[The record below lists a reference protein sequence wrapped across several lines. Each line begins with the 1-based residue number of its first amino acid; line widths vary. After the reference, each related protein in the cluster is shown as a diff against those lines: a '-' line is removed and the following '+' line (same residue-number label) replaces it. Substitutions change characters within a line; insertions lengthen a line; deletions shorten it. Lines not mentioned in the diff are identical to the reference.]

1 MSVLTSFIVNSLL
14 SRCFGSLI
22 RHIFEDQITNFSEG
36 IFLNVEEK
44 LSKLKEVVSKLD
56 SVVVAFSGGVDS
68 TLVTKVCYDVLKD
81 NSMAVTARS
90 ETYPDF
96 EFKEAQKLSK
106 EIGIKHLVIDTS
118 ELAIEGFADNPPERC
133 YFCKTELFG
142 KLKDIAKQHSFL
154 NVADGANLDD
164 TQEFRP
170 GLQASKE
177 LNVRSPLK
185 EAGMTKKDIREVSK
199 MLNLPNW
206 NKPAYACLSSRFPY
220 GQSITEEKLSMVS
233 EAEKYLRD
241 LGLVQFRVRHHE
253 TIARIEVLP
262 EDIHILT
269 NSPAREELTAKFKE
283 IGFTYVT
290 LDLAGYRSGSM
301 NEVLSN
307 NVVAN
312 LQ

>member
-1 MSVLTSFIVNSLL
+1 VLTSLIENKFP
-14 SRCFGSLI
+14 SRYFGSLI
-22 RHIFEDQITNFSEG
+22 RYIFDDQITNFSEG
-36 IFLNVEEK
+36 IFLDVEEK
-44 LSKLKEVVSKLD
+44 LSKLKAIVSELE

-68 TLVTKVCYDVLKD
+68 TLVTKVCYDVLRD

-96 EFKEAQKLSK
+96 EFKEAQKLAK

-118 ELAIEGFADNPPERC
+118 ELAIEGFANNPPERC

-142 KLKDIAKQHSFL
+142 KLKDIAKEQGFL

-233 EAEKYLRD
+233 EAEKYLRG

-262 EDIHILT
+262 DDINILT

-301 NEVLSN
+301 NEVLTETELKIN
-307 NVVAN
+307 
-312 LQ
+312 

>member
-1 MSVLTSFIVNSLL
+1 MYI
-14 SRCFGSLI
+14 
-22 RHIFEDQITNFSEG
+22 EDQITNFTEG
-36 IFLNVEEK
+36 ILLEVEEK
-44 LSKLKEVVSKLD
+44 LTKLKEIINTLD

-81 NSMAVTARS
+81 NAMAVTARS

-96 EFKEAQKLSK
+96 EFKEAQKLAR

-118 ELAIEGFADNPPERC
+118 ELAIEGFANNPPERC

-142 KLKDIAKQHSFL
+142 KLKDIAKEHGFL

-164 TQEFRP
+164 TKEFRP

-177 LNVRSPLK
+177 LHVRSPLK
-185 EAGMTKKDIREVSK
+185 EAGLAKKDIREVSK

-220 GQSITEEKLSMVS
+220 GQSITEEKISMVS
-233 EAEKYLRD
+233 EAEKYLRG
-241 LGLVQFRVRHHE
+241 LGLIQFRVRHHE

-269 NSPAREELTAKFKE
+269 NSPAREELAAKFKK

-290 LDLAGYRSGSM
+290 LDLEGYRSGSM
-301 NEVLSN
+301 NEILSETE
-307 NVVAN
+307 
-312 LQ
+312 LKIS

>member
-1 MSVLTSFIVNSLL
+1 MK
-14 SRCFGSLI
+14 
-22 RHIFEDQITNFSEG
+22 
-36 IFLNVEEK
+36 VEEK
-44 LSKLKEVVSKLD
+44 LSKLKAVVSKLG

-68 TLVTKVCYDVLKD
+68 TLVAKVCYDVLKD

-96 EFKEAQKLSK
+96 EFKEAQKLAR

-118 ELAIEGFADNPPERC
+118 ELAIEGFANNPPERC

-142 KLKDIAKQHSFL
+142 KLKDIAREHDFL

-164 TQEFRP
+164 TKEFRP

-185 EAGMTKKDIREVSK
+185 EAGLAKKDIREVSK

-220 GQSITEEKLSMVS
+220 GQKITEEKLSMVS
-233 EAEKYLRD
+233 EAEKYLRG
-241 LGLVQFRVRHHE
+241 LGLIQFRVRHHE

-269 NSPAREELTAKFKE
+269 NSPVREKLYAKFKK

-290 LDLAGYRSGSM
+290 LDLEGYRSGSM
-301 NEVLSN
+301 NEILSETELKIN
-307 NVVAN
+307 
-312 LQ
+312 

>member
-1 MSVLTSFIVNSLL
+1 M
-14 SRCFGSLI
+14 
-22 RHIFEDQITNFSEG
+22 E
-36 IFLNVEEK
+36 VEEK
-44 LSKLKEVVSKLD
+44 LSKLKAVVSKLE

-68 TLVTKVCYDVLKD
+68 TLVAKVCYDTLKD
-81 NSMAVTARS
+81 KSMAVTARS

-96 EFKEAQKLSK
+96 EFKESQKLAD

-118 ELAIEGFADNPPERC
+118 ELAIEGFANNPPERC

-142 KLKDIAKQHSFL
+142 KLKEIAGEQGFL

-170 GLQASKE
+170 GLQASRE
-177 LNVRSPLK
+177 LNIRSPLK
-185 EAGMTKKDIREVSK
+185 ETGLTKKDIREVSK
-199 MLNLPNW
+199 FLNLPNW
-206 NKPAYACLSSRFPY
+206 DKPAYACLSSRFPY

-233 EAEKYLRD
+233 EAEKYLRA
-241 LGLVQFRVRHHE
+241 LGLIQFRVRHHE

-269 NSPAREELTAKFKE
+269 NSPVREELSAKFKN

-290 LDLAGYRSGSM
+290 LDLEGYRSGSM
-301 NEVLSN
+301 NEILSEIEQKIN
-307 NVVAN
+307 
-312 LQ
+312 

>member
-1 MSVLTSFIVNSLL
+1 MEVEKKL
-14 SRCFGSLI
+14 SRLKEI
-22 RHIFEDQITNFSEG
+22 I
-36 IFLNVEEK
+36 
-44 LSKLKEVVSKLD
+44 SKLE

-68 TLVTKVCYDVLKD
+68 TLVSKVCYDVLKD
-81 NSMAVTARS
+81 KSMAVTARS

-96 EFKEAQKLSK
+96 EYKESQKLAK

-118 ELAIEGFADNPPERC
+118 ELSIEGFANNPPERC

-142 KLKDIAKQHSFL
+142 KLKDIAKENSFL

-185 EAGMTKKDIREVSK
+185 ESGMTKNDIREVSK

-206 NKPAYACLSSRFPY
+206 NKPAYACMSSRFPY

-233 EAEKYLRD
+233 EAEKYLRG
-241 LGLVQFRVRHHE
+241 LGLIQFRVRHHE

-262 EDIHILT
+262 EDIHLLT
-269 NSPAREELTAKFKE
+269 NSPAREELTEKFKE

-290 LDLAGYRSGSM
+290 LDLEGYRSGSM
-301 NEVLSN
+301 NEVLTDIKLK
-307 NVVAN
+307 VTEV
-312 LQ
+312 

>member
-1 MSVLTSFIVNSLL
+1 M
-14 SRCFGSLI
+14 
-22 RHIFEDQITNFSEG
+22 E
-36 IFLNVEEK
+36 VEEK
-44 LSKLKEVVSKLD
+44 LSKLNEVVSKLE

-68 TLVTKVCYDVLKD
+68 TLVAKVCYDILKD
-81 NSMAVTARS
+81 KSMAVTARS

-96 EFKEAQKLSK
+96 EFKESQTLAR
-106 EIGIKHLVIDTS
+106 EIGIKHLIVDTS
-118 ELAIEGFADNPPERC
+118 ELAIEGFANNPPERC

-142 KLKDIAKQHSFL
+142 KLKEIAKEHGFL

-170 GLQASKE
+170 GLKASRE

-185 EAGMTKKDIREVSK
+185 EAGLAKEDIREVSK
-199 MLNLPNW
+199 LLNLSNW

-220 GQSITEEKLSMVS
+220 GQSITEEKISMVA

-241 LGLVQFRVRHHE
+241 LGLIQFRVRHHE
-253 TIARIEVLP
+253 TIARIEVMP

-269 NSPAREELTAKFKE
+269 NSPAREELTARFKE

-301 NEVLSN
+301 NEVLSETELKIN
-307 NVVAN
+307 
-312 LQ
+312 

>member
-1 MSVLTSFIVNSLL
+1 M
-14 SRCFGSLI
+14 
-22 RHIFEDQITNFSEG
+22 E
-36 IFLNVEEK
+36 VEEK
-44 LSKLKEVVSKLD
+44 LSKLKAVVSKLE

-68 TLVTKVCYDVLKD
+68 TLVAKVCYDTLKD
-81 NSMAVTARS
+81 KSIAVTARS

-96 EFKEAQKLSK
+96 EFKESQKLAD

-118 ELAIEGFADNPPERC
+118 ELAIEGFANNPPERC

-142 KLKDIAKQHSFL
+142 KLKEIAGEQGFL

-170 GLQASKE
+170 GLQASRE

-185 EAGMTKKDIREVSK
+185 ETGLTKKDIREVSK
-199 MLNLPNW
+199 FLNLPNW
-206 NKPAYACLSSRFPY
+206 DKPAYACLSSRFPY

-233 EAEKYLRD
+233 EAEKYLRA
-241 LGLVQFRVRHHE
+241 LGLIQFRVRHHE

-269 NSPAREELTAKFKE
+269 NSPVREELSAKFKN

-290 LDLAGYRSGSM
+290 LDLEGYRSGSM
-301 NEVLSN
+301 NEILSEIEQKIN
-307 NVVAN
+307 
-312 LQ
+312 

>member
-1 MSVLTSFIVNSLL
+1 M
-14 SRCFGSLI
+14 
-22 RHIFEDQITNFSEG
+22 E
-36 IFLNVEEK
+36 VEKK
-44 LSKLKEVVSKLD
+44 LSKLREIIAKLD

-81 NSMAVTARS
+81 NAMAVTARS
-90 ETYPDF
+90 ETYPDL
-96 EFKEAQKLSK
+96 EFKEAQKLAK

-118 ELAIEGFADNPPERC
+118 ELAIEGFANNPPERC

-142 KLKDIAKQHSFL
+142 KLKDIAREQGFL

-164 TQEFRP
+164 TKEFRP

-185 EAGMTKKDIREVSK
+185 EAGLAKGDIREVSK

-233 EAEKYLRD
+233 EAEKYLRG
-241 LGLVQFRVRHHE
+241 LGLIQFRVRHHE

-262 EDIHILT
+262 EDIQILT
-269 NSPAREELTAKFKE
+269 TTPVREELTAKFKE

-290 LDLAGYRSGSM
+290 MDLAGYRSGSM
-301 NEVLSN
+301 NEVLSQ
-307 NVVAN
+307 NVVSN

>member
-1 MSVLTSFIVNSLL
+1 MEI
-14 SRCFGSLI
+14 
-22 RHIFEDQITNFSEG
+22 ED
-36 IFLNVEEK
+36 K
-44 LSKLKEVVSKLD
+44 LSKLKEIVSKLG

-68 TLVTKVCYDVLKD
+68 TLVAKVCYDTLRD

-96 EFKEAQKLSK
+96 EFKESQNLAR
-106 EIGIKHLVIDTS
+106 EIGIKHLVVDTS
-118 ELAIEGFADNPPERC
+118 ELAIEGFANNPPERC

-142 KLKDIAKQHSFL
+142 KLKEIAKEHGFL

-170 GLQASKE
+170 GLKASKE

-185 EAGMTKKDIREVSK
+185 EAGLKKEDIRKVSK
-199 MLNLPNW
+199 LLNLPNW

-220 GQSITEEKLSMVS
+220 GQSITEEKISMVS
-233 EAEKYLRD
+233 EAETYLRG
-241 LGLVQFRVRHHE
+241 LGLIQFRVRHHE
-253 TIARIEVLP
+253 TIARIEILP

-269 NSPAREELTAKFKE
+269 NSPAREELTAKFKK

-290 LDLAGYRSGSM
+290 LDLEGYRSGSM
-301 NEVLSN
+301 NEILSETELK
-307 NVVAN
+307 VS
-312 LQ
+312 

>member
-1 MSVLTSFIVNSLL
+1 M
-14 SRCFGSLI
+14 
-22 RHIFEDQITNFSEG
+22 E
-36 IFLNVEEK
+36 VEEK
-44 LSKLKEVVSKLD
+44 LSKLKVIVSKLE

-68 TLVTKVCYDVLKD
+68 TLVAKVCYDTLKD

-96 EFKEAQKLSK
+96 EFKESQELAR
-106 EIGIKHLVIDTS
+106 EIGIKHMVVDTS
-118 ELAIEGFADNPPERC
+118 ELAIEGFANNPPERC

-142 KLKDIAKQHSFL
+142 KLKEIAKEHGFL

-170 GLQASKE
+170 GLKASKE

-185 EAGMTKKDIREVSK
+185 EAGLAKEDIRKVSK
-199 MLNLPNW
+199 LLDLPNW

-220 GQSITEEKLSMVS
+220 GQSITEEKISMVS
-233 EAEKYLRD
+233 KAEKYLRD
-241 LGLVQFRVRHHE
+241 LGLIQFRVRHHE

-262 EDIHILT
+262 EDIHTLT
-269 NSPAREELTAKFKE
+269 NSPAKEDLTARFKE

-290 LDLAGYRSGSM
+290 LDLTGYRSGSM
-301 NEVLSN
+301 NEVLSETELK
-307 NVVAN
+307 VS
-312 LQ
+312 

>member
-1 MSVLTSFIVNSLL
+1 
-14 SRCFGSLI
+14 
-22 RHIFEDQITNFSEG
+22 
-36 IFLNVEEK
+36 LNIEEK
-44 LSKLKEVVSKLD
+44 LSKLRTVVSKLE

-68 TLVTKVCYDVLKD
+68 TLVAKVCHDVLKD
-81 NSMAVTARS
+81 KSMAVTARS

-96 EFKEAQKLSK
+96 EFKEAQALASQ
-106 EIGIKHLVIDTS
+106 IGIKHLVVDTS
-118 ELAIEGFADNPPERC
+118 ELAIEGFANNPPERC

-142 KLKDIAKQHSFL
+142 KLKEIAGEQGFL

-170 GLQASKE
+170 GLKASKE

-185 EAGMTKKDIREVSK
+185 EAGLAKKDIREVSK
-199 MLNLPNW
+199 LLNLSNW
-206 NKPAYACLSSRFPY
+206 DKPAYACLSSRFPY
-220 GQSITEEKLSMVS
+220 GQPITEEKISMVS
-233 EAEKYLRD
+233 EAERYLRV
-241 LGLVQFRVRHHE
+241 LGLIQFRVRHHE

-269 NSPAREELTAKFKE
+269 NSPVREELTIRFKE

-301 NEVLSN
+301 NEVLSETE
-307 NVVAN
+307 
-312 LQ
+312 LKID

>member
-1 MSVLTSFIVNSLL
+1 L
-14 SRCFGSLI
+14 
-22 RHIFEDQITNFSEG
+22 D
-36 IFLNVEEK
+36 VEEK
-44 LSKLKEVVSKLD
+44 LSKLKAIVSELE

-68 TLVTKVCYDVLKD
+68 TLVTKVCYDVLRD

-96 EFKEAQKLSK
+96 EFKEAQKLAS

-118 ELAIEGFADNPPERC
+118 ELAIEGFANNPPERC

-142 KLKDIAKQHSFL
+142 KLKDIAKEQGFL

-206 NKPAYACLSSRFPY
+206 NKPAYACMSSRFPY

-233 EAEKYLRD
+233 KAEEYLRG

-290 LDLAGYRSGSM
+290 LDLEGYRSGSM
-301 NEVLSN
+301 NEVLSK
-307 NVVAN
+307 NVVSN

>member
-1 MSVLTSFIVNSLL
+1 L
-14 SRCFGSLI
+14 
-22 RHIFEDQITNFSEG
+22 E
-36 IFLNVEEK
+36 VEEK
-44 LSKLKEVVSKLD
+44 LSKLKAVVSKLE

-68 TLVTKVCYDVLKD
+68 TLVAKVCYDTLKD
-81 NSMAVTARS
+81 KSMAVTARS

-96 EFKEAQKLSK
+96 EFKESQKLAD

-118 ELAIEGFADNPPERC
+118 ELAIEGFANNPPERC

-142 KLKDIAKQHSFL
+142 KLKEIAGEQGFL

-170 GLQASKE
+170 GLQASRE

-185 EAGMTKKDIREVSK
+185 ETGLTKKDIREVSK
-199 MLNLPNW
+199 FLNLPNW
-206 NKPAYACLSSRFPY
+206 DKPAYACLSSRFPY

-233 EAEKYLRD
+233 EAEKYLRA
-241 LGLVQFRVRHHE
+241 LGLIQFRVRHHE

-269 NSPAREELTAKFKE
+269 NSPVREELSAKFKN

-290 LDLAGYRSGSM
+290 LDLEGYRSGSM
-301 NEVLSN
+301 NEILSEIEQKIN
-307 NVVAN
+307 
-312 LQ
+312 

>member
-1 MSVLTSFIVNSLL
+1 M
-14 SRCFGSLI
+14 
-22 RHIFEDQITNFSEG
+22 E
-36 IFLNVEEK
+36 VEEK
-44 LSKLKEVVSKLD
+44 LSKLKAVVSKLE

-68 TLVTKVCYDVLKD
+68 TLVAKVCYDTLKD
-81 NSMAVTARS
+81 KSIAVTARS

-96 EFKEAQKLSK
+96 EFKESQKLAD

-118 ELAIEGFADNPPERC
+118 ELAIEGFANNPPERC

-142 KLKDIAKQHSFL
+142 KLKEIAGEQGFL

-170 GLQASKE
+170 GLQASRE
-177 LNVRSPLK
+177 LNIRSPLK
-185 EAGMTKKDIREVSK
+185 ETGLTKKDIREVSK
-199 MLNLPNW
+199 FLNLPNW
-206 NKPAYACLSSRFPY
+206 DKPAYACLSSRFPY

-233 EAEKYLRD
+233 EAEKYLRA
-241 LGLVQFRVRHHE
+241 LGLIQFRVRHHE

-269 NSPAREELTAKFKE
+269 NSPVREELSAKFKN

-290 LDLAGYRSGSM
+290 LDLEGYRSGSM
-301 NEVLSN
+301 NEILSEIEQKIN
-307 NVVAN
+307 
-312 LQ
+312 

>member
-1 MSVLTSFIVNSLL
+1 M
-14 SRCFGSLI
+14 
-22 RHIFEDQITNFSEG
+22 D
-36 IFLNVEEK
+36 VEEK
-44 LSKLKEVVSKLD
+44 LFKLKEVVSKLE

-68 TLVTKVCYDVLKD
+68 TLVAKVCYDTLKD

-96 EFKEAQKLSK
+96 EFKESQELAR
-106 EIGIKHLVIDTS
+106 EIGIKHLVVDTS
-118 ELAIEGFADNPPERC
+118 ELAIEGFANNPPERC

-142 KLKDIAKQHSFL
+142 KLKKIAAENGLL

-170 GLQASKE
+170 GLKASKE

-185 EAGMTKKDIREVSK
+185 EAGLAKKDIREISK
-199 MLNLPNW
+199 LLNLPNW

-220 GQSITEEKLSMVS
+220 GQSITEAKISMVA
-233 EAEKYLRD
+233 EAEKYLRE
-241 LGLVQFRVRHHE
+241 LGLIQFRVRHHE

-262 EDIHILT
+262 ENIHLLT
-269 NSPAREELTAKFKE
+269 SSPVREELADRFKE

-301 NEVLSN
+301 NEVLSETELDVN
-307 NVVAN
+307 
-312 LQ
+312 

>member
-1 MSVLTSFIVNSLL
+1 MNVEDKLSNLKAIVNEL
-14 SRCFGSLI
+14 
-22 RHIFEDQITNFSEG
+22 E
-36 IFLNVEEK
+36 
-44 LSKLKEVVSKLD
+44 

-68 TLVTKVCYDVLKD
+68 TLVAKVCYDTLKD
-81 NSMAVTARS
+81 KSMAVTARS

-96 EFKEAQKLSK
+96 EFKEAQKLAG

-118 ELAIEGFADNPPERC
+118 ELAIEGFANNPPERC

-142 KLKDIAKQHSFL
+142 KLKDIAKEHGFL

-185 EAGMTKKDIREVSK
+185 EAGLAKKDVREVSK

-220 GQSITEEKLSMVS
+220 GQSITEEKLGMVS
-233 EAEKYLRD
+233 DAEKYLRD
-241 LGLVQFRVRHHE
+241 LGLIQFRVRHHE

-262 EDIHILT
+262 EDTHILT
-269 NSPAREELTAKFKE
+269 NSPAREELAAKFKE

-290 LDLAGYRSGSM
+290 LDLEGYRSGSM
-301 NEVLSN
+301 NEILSETELK
-307 NVVAN
+307 VTKV
-312 LQ
+312 

>member
-1 MSVLTSFIVNSLL
+1 L
-14 SRCFGSLI
+14 
-22 RHIFEDQITNFSEG
+22 E
-36 IFLNVEEK
+36 VEEK
-44 LSKLKEVVSKLD
+44 LSKLKEVVSKLE

-68 TLVTKVCYDVLKD
+68 TLVAKVCYDTLKD

-96 EFKEAQKLSK
+96 EFKESQKLAS
-106 EIGIKHLVIDTS
+106 EIGIKHLVVDTS
-118 ELAIEGFADNPPERC
+118 ELAIEGFASNPPERC

-142 KLKDIAKQHSFL
+142 KLKEIAKEHGFL

-170 GLQASKE
+170 GLKASKE
-177 LNVRSPLK
+177 LDVRSPLK
-185 EAGMTKKDIREVSK
+185 ETGLAKEDIREVSK
-199 MLNLPNW
+199 FLNLPNW

-220 GQSITEEKLSMVS
+220 GQSITEEKINMVS

-241 LGLVQFRVRHHE
+241 LGLIQFRVRYHE
-253 TIARIEVLP
+253 TIARIEILP
-262 EDIHILT
+262 EDIHTLT

-301 NEVLSN
+301 NEVLSETELKVN
-307 NVVAN
+307 
-312 LQ
+312 

>member
-1 MSVLTSFIVNSLL
+1 L
-14 SRCFGSLI
+14 
-22 RHIFEDQITNFSEG
+22 E
-36 IFLNVEEK
+36 VEKK
-44 LSKLKEVVSKLD
+44 LSKLREIIAKLD

-81 NSMAVTARS
+81 NAMAVTARS
-90 ETYPDF
+90 ETYPDL
-96 EFKEAQKLSK
+96 EFKEAQKLAK

-118 ELAIEGFADNPPERC
+118 ELAIEGFANNPPERC

-142 KLKDIAKQHSFL
+142 KLKDIAREQGFL

-164 TQEFRP
+164 TKEFRP

-185 EAGMTKKDIREVSK
+185 EAGLAKGDIREVSK

-233 EAEKYLRD
+233 EAEKYLRG
-241 LGLVQFRVRHHE
+241 LGLIQFRVRHHE

-262 EDIHILT
+262 EDIQILT
-269 NSPAREELTAKFKE
+269 TTPVREELTAKFKE

-290 LDLAGYRSGSM
+290 MDLAGYRSGSM
-301 NEVLSN
+301 NEVLSQ
-307 NVVAN
+307 NVVSN

>member
-1 MSVLTSFIVNSLL
+1 M
-14 SRCFGSLI
+14 
-22 RHIFEDQITNFSEG
+22 
-36 IFLNVEEK
+36 NVEEK
-44 LSKLKEVVSKLD
+44 LVNLKAVVSKLE

-68 TLVTKVCYDVLKD
+68 TLVAKVCYDTLKD
-81 NSMAVTARS
+81 NSMAVTAKS

-96 EFKEAQKLSK
+96 EFKEAQKLAS
-106 EIGIKHLVIDTS
+106 EIGIKHMVIDTS
-118 ELAIEGFADNPPERC
+118 ELAIEGFANNPPERC

-142 KLKDIAKQHSFL
+142 KLKDIAKEHDFL

-170 GLQASKE
+170 GLKASKE

-185 EAGMTKKDIREVSK
+185 EAGLAKKDIREVSK

-220 GQSITEEKLSMVS
+220 GQSITEEKINMVS
-233 EAEKYLRD
+233 AAEKYLRE
-241 LGLVQFRVRHHE
+241 LGLIQFRVRHHE

-269 NSPAREELTAKFKE
+269 NSPVRDELANRFKE

-301 NEVLSN
+301 NEVLSETELKVN
-307 NVVAN
+307 
-312 LQ
+312 